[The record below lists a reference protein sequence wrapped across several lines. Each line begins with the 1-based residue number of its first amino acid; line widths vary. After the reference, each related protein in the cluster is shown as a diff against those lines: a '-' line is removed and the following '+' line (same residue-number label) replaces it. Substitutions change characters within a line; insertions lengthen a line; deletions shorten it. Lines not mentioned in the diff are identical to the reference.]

1 MLKQLLAGF
10 LMLAL
15 CASCGAPPSEPAVSE
30 APPAASA
37 PVPAP
42 APAPEPEPDP
52 EPDPVRELLDSLT
65 VEEKI
70 AQLFFVRCPETGGAE
85 LAASELCP
93 GGFLLFG
100 ADFADRTAEQAKDR
114 IASFQ
119 SAARVPLLI
128 GVDEEGGTVVR
139 VSRYFRETRFQ
150 SPRALYE
157 AGGLDALTAD
167 AAEKDE
173 FLRDFGINVNLAPV
187 ADLSDD
193 PDDFIYARAVSGDT
207 ETAAAC
213 VAAVVEQMNADGMG
227 SVLKHFPGYGPNADT
242 HTGSARDERPLEAF
256 EAADLLPFAAGVEAG
271 APAVLVSHNIVPAFG
286 DELPGSLSPS
296 VVGYLRD
303 TMGFAGVILTDDL
316 AMAAAA
322 VDNAAVRAVQAGC
335 DLLITSDYESDH
347 AAVLAA
353 LEAGELTQ
361 ERIDESAYRVLGWK
375 HALGLL

>member
-1 MLKQLLAGF
+1 M
-10 LMLAL
+10 
-15 CASCGAPPSEPAVSE
+15 
-30 APPAASA
+30 
-37 PVPAP
+37 
-42 APAPEPEPDP
+42 
-52 EPDPVRELLDSLT
+52 
-65 VEEKI
+65 
-70 AQLFFVRCPETGGAE
+70 
-85 LAASELCP
+85 
-93 GGFLLFG
+93 
-100 ADFADRTAEQAKDR
+100 
-114 IASFQ
+114 
-119 SAARVPLLI
+119 PLLI

-167 AAEKDE
+167 AAEKDA

-193 PDDFIYARAVSGDT
+193 PDDFIYARAVSGDA

-213 VAAVVEQMNADGMG
+213 VAAVVEQINADGMG

-316 AMAAAA
+316 AMAAVA
-322 VDNAAVRAVQAGC
+322 VDRAAVRAVQAGC

>member
-10 LMLAL
+10 LVLAL
-15 CASCGAPPSEPAVSE
+15 CAACGAPPAEPAVSE

-37 PVPAP
+37 P
-42 APAPEPEPDP
+42 APAPEPEPAP
-52 EPDPVRELLDSLT
+52 APDPVRELLDSLT
-65 VEEKI
+65 LEQKI

-167 AAEKDE
+167 AAEKDA

-193 PDDFIYARAVSGDT
+193 PDDFIYARAVSGDA

-213 VAAVVEQMNADGMG
+213 VAAVVEQINADGMG

-316 AMAAAA
+316 AMAAVA
-322 VDNAAVRAVQAGC
+322 VDRAAVRAVQAGC

-353 LEAGELTQ
+353 LGAGELTQ